1 MSIQELSPS
10 AGARSN
16 GKETIP
22 SAHIETLRARLKA
35 HVDAG
40 YFAGVTSAVMQHGK
54 VLQHD
59 AFGFRD
65 VEDKAPM
72 TTDTVFRI
80 ASSTKPIIGV
90 GMMMLY
96 EEGKWKYEDLLSDHL
111 PQFKGI
117 KVRAVGEHVDPIKP
131 QTIAQV
137 MSHSAGFGGAQL
149 VSDGETTRS
158 RPRPKDLAEM
168 MDQMAE
174 GPLSYQPGRRF
185 LYGPSVDVQARLV
198 EVLSGQRVDDFL
210 KERLW
215 GPLGMKDTDFCVH
228 EDAKHRAASMYKYEE
243 GKLER
248 TNKPDPD
255 KITKRPSFLSGS
267 GGLWSSPEDYRRF
280 CEMLLGQGTYQ
291 GKQILKPETVR
302 LMRKDLLEEDVFVRV
317 IPNYTMPGARFGSD
331 FMVITEP
338 QGDTAMY
345 GKDSFSWGGAFGT
358 YFWIDPTNDVA
369 VSGMV
374 QIQDGGA
381 QHLGRVKEYPDLKK
395 ESAQILAWGEVRITP

>member
-1 MSIQELSPS
+1 MSIQELAPVS
-10 AGARSN
+10 
-16 GKETIP
+16 GKQTIP
-22 SAHIETLRARLKA
+22 ASHIETLRARLKA

-54 VLQHD
+54 VLQNE
-59 AFGFRD
+59 AFGFRN

-72 TTDTVFRI
+72 TLDTVFRI

-90 GMMMLY
+90 AMMMLY
-96 EEGKWKYEDLLSDHL
+96 EEGKWNYTDLLADHI

-117 KVRAVGEHVDPIKP
+117 KVRGVGELVDPVQP
-131 QTIAQV
+131 QTIAQI

-149 VSDGETTRS
+149 VGDGNAEP
-158 RPRPKDLAEM
+158 RPRDLAEM
-168 MDQMAE
+168 IEQMAQR
-174 GPLSYQPGRRF
+174 PLSYQPGKRF
-185 LYGPSVDVQARLV
+185 LYGPSVDVQAYLV
-198 EVLSGQRVDDFL
+198 EKLSGQRVDDFL

-215 GPLGMKDTDFCVH
+215 SPLGMKDTDFCVH
-228 EDAKHRAASMYKYEE
+228 EDANHRAASMYKYED

-255 KITKRPSFLSGS
+255 KITRRPSFLSGS

-280 CEMLLGQGTYQ
+280 CEMLLGEGEYQ
-291 GKQILKPETVR
+291 GQRILKPETVR
-302 LMRKDLLEEDVFVRV
+302 LMRKDLLEPEVFVRV
-317 IPNYTMPGARFGSD
+317 VPNYTIPGARFGSD

-338 QGDTAMY
+338 RDDTAMY
-345 GKDSFSWGGAFGT
+345 GKDTFSWGGAFGT
-358 YFWIDPTNDVA
+358 YFWIDPTNGVA

-395 ESAQILAWGEVRITP
+395 ESAQILAWGEVRISP